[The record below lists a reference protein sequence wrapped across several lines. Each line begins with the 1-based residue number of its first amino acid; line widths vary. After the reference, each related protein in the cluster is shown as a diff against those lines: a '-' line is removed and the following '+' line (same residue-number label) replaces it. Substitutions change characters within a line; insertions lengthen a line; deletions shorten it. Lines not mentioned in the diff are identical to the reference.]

1 MTEASLPAAAF
12 AEPEAASGQGRQ
24 RQNHPWKLLLEA
36 LHHSRRL
43 QAKRILGQYAAL
55 IATPGQHA
63 ASDVTDPERN

>member
-12 AEPEAASGQGRQ
+12 AEPRAASDQDR
-24 RQNHPWKLLLEA
+24 RRASPWKFLLEA